1 MSPLER
7 TQADFASRMMADPYS
22 VDIGIYVFRPR
33 ASLSATLIVQRIQQA
48 LACLVKKGGKGGMA
62 VSVLMPTCS
71 TPEGNVRGP
80 ELEERITVRVQED
93 PLVNMGPTGTQKS
106 AETVALWVLQLFHH
120 FRSGG
125 HIWYADTQSLTP
137 NLDFDPK
144 LTYDVTFRRKLPLA
158 VPEKSAMP
166 MLSPESGT
174 APQTITITAAA
185 GAVIW
190 YSLDGSYPAPD
201 AEASVLYTDPI
212 ELAAPAIL
220 RAVAY
225 ESYKQ
230 ASNVVEQTYGSAED
244 FGNDF
249 GDDFAIGP

>member
-7 TQADFASRMMADPYS
+7 DQADFATRMNASAYFA
-22 VDIGIYVFRPR
+22 DIGVYVFRPR
-33 ASLSATLIVQRIQQA
+33 ENLTATLITQRIQQA
-48 LACLVKKGGKGGMA
+48 LACLAKKAGKGGAA
-62 VSVLMPTCS
+62 VSVLMPTAD

-80 ELEERITVRVQED
+80 ELEERIIVRVQED
-93 PLVNMGPTGTQKS
+93 PLVNMGATGTLKS
-106 AETVALWVLQLFHH
+106 AESIALEVLQLFHH

-125 HIWYADTQSLTP
+125 QIWYADTNSLTP
-137 NLDFDPK
+137 NLEFPGK
-144 LTYDVTFRRKLPLA
+144 VTYDVAFRRKLPLA
-158 VPEKSAMP
+158 VPEKSTMP

-174 APQTITITAAA
+174 APQTITITAVA
-185 GAVIW
+185 GAAIW

-201 AEASVLYTDPI
+201 AEASVLYTEPI

-225 ESYKQ
+225 EPYKQ